1 MAGSSND
8 LQMQCE
14 ENEKLVK
21 QLRLMIVEK
30 DNIIEKTQSEL
41 QETKA
46 TLTKTK
52 LQSKAKTTK
61 LTNQLE
67 EARKAALPDSSSDR
81 GSECG
86 DENPAEQVSRGKIK
100 LLRRKLVEKDRI
112 LAEKEEQLVNH
123 DEEMLAKDK
132 TLVDRDQTI
141 NQLKEIINTL
151 NSQLVDRDKIIR
163 DINES
168 ENPSAKSQE
177 TLDQIYVQILS
188 KDKKIVDLNN
198 SIIELDSK
206 IKDLQEF
213 IGEKNEVIKGRDK
226 VIGVLQTSI
235 VEKDQN
241 ITSQTALISKLTNKV
256 ESEEEKMSLLI
267 ENLEKAEHNLKV
279 ESERFSLRLSETQR
293 YFEETLNDREG
304 EISQL
309 RRLILDREKDLATR
323 DNDLRELLARHERD
337 IENIMSREGGGNV
350 QDQMLK
356 MMEQK
361 IKDINEVLQGKI
373 QVIEIQTK
381 DLANKDQQLHSVMD
395 SVKNLKEKL
404 AVSTEQNLLMQQTF
418 SDYETQWKSEK
429 QKMESRLKAFV
440 EKNEEEKGEMNLQ
453 LHTLQ
458 ASLKQYESAYSQA
471 ALHYNALQ
479 ERYQQVCTEVNDL
492 KNSVSLKDA
501 VHASASG
508 LTPAVGSPEKLAEL
522 SKRLEVEMAQRKQ
535 LEEQFRHQRTQLED
549 VKTQLHYY
557 QHQKQEGLL
566 KPEEAEVQNIKPREK
581 HKSSDAS
588 PTKISDSRMLK
599 IKAQFT
605 AKIKSLEKEIEEL
618 KKGNQGSNEVEELKN
633 RLAEA
638 EEDKGNLLLQLVDFD
653 DVKTLQEEMKTQLAE
668 ADRHNRGLQ
677 NHVQLLEGQL
687 KDAQQEVLSL
697 RERASTLET
706 EQNMNPFADGEI
718 VVAHSVEDKLLL
730 SELQQKCTELS
741 EKLRLEMEKT
751 SNMEA
756 GLLNGQIEIE
766 GLKAQIHASDAAVEQ
781 LQKHLVDRS
790 ELATKLEGEKV
801 GLEIRNSELEE
812 IKDALDKDR
821 GALQKQISDL
831 QLKIEYEKQPNI
843 AFEEENSRLQL
854 MIQEL
859 QNQLVSQDDVSKKQK
874 QEINDLISKLQ
885 SMESAKDESL
895 SNIDQMM
902 ESLKKAK
909 TEADEKLKKTQTSL
923 DETRM
928 KLQQT
933 EDALQTVASE
943 HGKAQ
948 KELKQSLDE
957 TLSNFQQQ
965 SKEIG
970 HVCQFLGFTEIS
982 VEKLYYVVKEKV
994 ECVTELQQRLQIIE
1008 KSWDEKQN
1016 ALESKETEVESL
1028 KSQLQNY
1035 DKNVQLSMHDRA
1047 AENNS
1052 YKENLSMKDQSI
1064 KLLQETV
1071 DTQTAEICKFKELQV
1086 SQEQKVEQYEK
1097 EASEKLQEFLS
1108 QTVLFQSQIEAL
1120 QKDVESKQSS
1130 LYESEAKVESLQQS
1144 LQEKV
1149 EDFTKVVSEQSR
1161 MDEDSGKIMAEKQAQ
1176 IENLKSSLD
1185 QMTNILNEKQSD
1197 FDMKRKEMNS
1207 VVLQLNTEKTEKDAQ
1222 IESLSVKVSELTA
1235 SFNESKA
1242 VCEKVQAEKVAHER
1256 TMQVSGEMVKD
1267 LLINR
1272 LGTLSTDS
1280 EMEMPLSESIG
1291 LVISQIEG
1299 LLSEKVRLESM
1310 LQHSEKNN
1318 ESLKSNVEELENKC
1332 SQNELTL
1339 MNLQSDS
1346 SQQELAVKKLMEGK
1360 DVKITSLQDN
1370 VESLNLSLQQS
1381 QVREND
1387 LTQQIKN
1394 VQDSSNFMQQQLTDA
1409 KNQVEALMQQQ
1420 TSLQEE
1426 VRLLKDQEISRETNR
1441 QDLELLLEEQ
1451 GKKVR
1456 LLSENLELVSHEK
1469 KCMHAEVENG
1479 IREIQLV
1486 TNTNLELTKKIG
1498 QLQDLLSEKEGL
1510 LQHHSDELEKEK
1522 SQLNVHLEKCSNQIN
1537 DLEQALASSNSKL
1550 SEVSASNLTFEKSL
1564 AERKDRVERL
1574 EVENNQLLLKLSE
1587 YDNNQLLLHEKE
1599 KMLAKDNEDIA
1610 GKLVKAEQV
1619 MSERDG
1625 TIGELETN
1633 LKNAEDK
1640 IRENSAMLQE
1650 ACLEKKD
1657 LEDKL
1662 KELGNRLEVEKELRV
1677 NIETVNKNIKESFEN
1692 YHQKTVQELQDQ
1704 NSLITSSNRAAEKQ
1718 QEENLSL
1725 SNELSSLQSS
1735 FDNQLAERNRCITGL
1750 EEQLQKSVANENR
1763 LVKEIGL
1770 LQSEKHE
1777 AEMDIVNFK
1786 VSLQEKE
1793 DLIRNL
1799 LMSVDETKESQEV
1812 GKEKFQML
1820 LQENQFYQQV
1830 IKDLQSELKDSKE
1843 LGVTSEKS
1851 LEKMK
1856 NSVKEGEVAVESFR
1870 KSYENLK
1877 QEHDI
1882 LCQKLK
1888 ESEYNLEETNLE
1900 LSRFQG
1906 VLHDSQLALEDS
1918 FEKVK
1923 KESELTITDLINK
1936 NQVLTTEIS
1945 NLRLQID
1952 EGNKSQEMV
1961 GRLKK
1966 ELVEKSKECAQL
1978 KTKISINEED
1988 CSEINQLI
1996 DACLLNNC
2004 GKESLPEPVPPRL
2017 QSSGMPFKNV
2027 KKQTPNSN
2035 VDGALKKKYAKK
2047 STRKS
2052 KSTSSLNNGNTAADS
2067 SERHNESDI
2076 SSKEECGNKIII
2088 KKLKELVQE
2097 RENLFSLL
2105 DSLNSNFGK
2114 DALKEESIPGRINQF
2129 CKYLQEQKLMLEN
2142 LQQIQMDRELAF
2154 GSAAKQLTE
2163 IYENCACIL
2172 VNGSEQMPSQD
2183 SDFLVC
2189 SNDKNENN
2197 QLENLVDKFSNLFH
2211 VLQTWKET
2219 HVSIP
2224 DVNTRETSG
2233 KCSKEKVVAQDP
2245 SQSQFIV
2252 EKERVLATEESAEIS
2267 TKKDPNIS
2275 SLPEEISHN
2284 TAPMQKTILNF
2295 FAKCQQTGI
2304 NVTLP
2309 ATVNKEN
2316 LREEDI
2322 LEVSLNVLF
2331 DRVVCLGKES
2341 QGLKA
2346 FVQALEGSSQD
2357 QVLELIKRKDQFIGD
2372 PRLTDS
2378 VLNEDN
2384 LVEFDE
2390 EKVKLEK
2397 NSRLVEEKEEL
2408 ETRLIEVLKEKEMLE
2423 FQMDEVELLRITIRK
2438 LEEDLKKKLVE
2449 KDLVAEQLAKV
2460 DMELVSTCQ
2469 ERDKVKNHLEQVLR
2483 EHQKCHDIESRLE
2496 KVLRDKQVLSQKV
2509 MDMESKISQ
2518 MKIDKERLKKQ
2529 VPGTKPKTEK
2539 NTPLLKR
2546 RTRSQEIGDKKVNN
2560 NPENVKRKS
2569 SLTKKTTEKCL
2580 SSMSASKYGS
2590 VESVRSEI
2598 LRVSSPT
2605 LSEKS
2610 YGTSDSCASEMCL
2623 RDELMELRSKTE
2635 AYSKHFEELK
2645 MFWRNDICKSLSGIL
2660 SPEVSLNEESNEAE
2674 VNEKVS
2680 ENAELIAIKV
2690 ENIKTEMSEVLT
2702 KIGNW
2707 KSSFSEIKTAEKEPA
2722 KERYLDET
2730 PNVKDTE
2737 VENEPKGDESVARNE
2752 VRDLCNKNERLKQM
2766 CVKLKKSCHQNNAEI
2781 EALKKQLE
2789 MVNSKAVRLDEQL
2802 KEKEIKI
2809 NDFEILVTELKDGL
2823 DVKTAEI
2830 LELNSAADSKQLS
2843 SEDGIKQ
2850 LQMTLS
2856 ARNEELCATRNCCKT
2871 IQESFSLLVKEI
2883 LELVSQNQFHK
2894 AEADSLQNHF
2904 KQLFEELGSGLFQ
2917 SLDECQ
2923 QKSFKTAEALEKLSH
2938 FLSQYQRYQQEIFIV
2953 FGSFMSCLKEIQNDI
2968 KEKSLK
2974 ANPKSYEAVLEDLKK
2989 IVNNSNYL
2997 EHSTSTEEQVD
3008 LVKSKSEMCPLD
3020 DSDTQT
3026 GVNFLNWLRGY
3037 LKDLALSHDA
3047 DNARFLDIVS
3057 ELNVVVLSKEEAI
3070 QKMSETMEALS
3081 SERKK
3086 LVKEVA
3092 RLQNACDDSH
3102 STAVSHS
3109 EETKRV
3115 KNSLDALESRISGLL
3130 TYVKDVHGSTLET
3143 IMEES
3148 EEEEECHDDVTD
3160 GLVNKL
3166 PGGTANLENLQS
3178 LEKHF
3183 AAFAAAYSHVAN
3195 VCNNQGSEIE
3205 KLRSLLTKQQELS
3218 VKCPEEMSSISGQN
3232 VSELDGSNH
3241 PVLTQNLDT
3250 TRDTQ
3255 PTPQHTSVELDKI
3268 SLELDEVR
3276 QGKFQ
3281 VDQQLAS
3288 VQKYN
3293 EELQTKLT
3301 DLVTTNQEMQSSMQD
3316 VQHEMEQVKIE
3327 LRSTEE
3333 RSRLKDLQIQ
3343 ELSSQVEEKSAEINK
3358 LSTHLQEAEGH
3369 LGLVNKSLVEK
3380 DTHVNELKE
3389 LLERKNKQEQEDDSA
3404 EEQNKQDVSL
3414 LKEQLSVREQQLQHL
3429 TSEIAEN
3436 MKTHEE
3442 QQGRLKEKDEKIMSL
3457 LENMQ
3462 ELEEQLTSS
3471 FNVKE
3476 GSEGK
3481 IAELED
3487 ALQKEKEALDS
3498 TKKSLQNKE
3507 NQYLKVLA
3515 TAKKLKLQVQEAKN
3529 ESKLGKDEMK
3539 EMNAKVFEE
3548 INSMNSIF
3556 QQKVSLVLSEWPEL
3570 AEAEGKDTAGENL
3583 SEKGM
3588 EESSSSG
3595 TEPCKATLSLL
3606 QKLVST
3612 LEAAKH
3618 VVVESQQENQ
3628 MLKQLS
3634 QEQEV
3639 LLSDFNQKQELLL
3652 SQNLEKEDL
3661 LSTIEEKNHKMLEL
3675 QDRVYEVEQSLK
3687 TMETETEK
3695 DVRITFL
3702 NGQLD
3707 ESGHTIHLLQEEI
3720 TNKNKELEDYK
3731 LNASKWEQKLLDQDD
3746 HRLKE
3751 MALKMQ
3757 ELSAEISAKNACIE
3771 EQSSLLKASEEKM
3784 IGVGNEISE
3793 KETVISELKNALDD
3807 VSKQNQHTVE
3817 ELKKLKEIYN
3827 QTVEELQ
3834 LNKEEINSKGALL
3847 KQIQN
3852 QLEAVSNEV
3861 QQKEQLIVEYKEQLE
3876 YFRERESERAAS
3888 DIEPDLRILYEKL
3901 KVESS
3906 RMSLE
3911 KEQLTSEW
3919 KESINENNRLNSE
3932 LQKSD
3937 SKRKALEESLSVS
3950 HENIAKMEEDI
3961 EKFTEDLLQSSKEK
3975 MVLSENLEQL
3985 KKENSMLKEKCNPV
3999 SSETYSAEVPLE
4011 PSLVKEHQGSLYSA
4025 RIEKESI
4032 QRSEVKNS
4040 SESLLIEKELHD
4052 VQERFESLSREH
4064 ETLKNKHQ
4072 IATEKCEKLLVKLKS
4087 FKDKNDNLLKE
4098 MENLKIQKA
4107 GEESKVIQLQNDLGS
4122 EKLKYQELSAFYQQ
4136 GQKSQSE
4143 AAEKLAEFENVK
4155 KKNEKVNQK
4164 LSKSNSELQSKCD
4177 KLSKQIENVLAEK
4190 SDFENKWINL
4200 KQEMETASN
4209 QYSVEK
4215 STLLNKITNLE
4226 GECKNVYADLED
4238 FQQLVK
4244 KQKESQDNLKSENHK
4259 LRESVSKYEKEM
4271 LNSSIAKDHC
4281 SQVEI
4286 QLQGLSEERDNL
4298 KDQVDAAREEVVTH
4312 RKEVQTLRKQFEEAK
4327 NKLLQEQ
4334 EMLVAE
4340 LEKTKRESDDRDES
4354 AKKDLEVR
4362 LSNLEKEL
4370 EAKVCEIIHFKDENQ
4385 MLSEKIKNEMNE
4397 RELYKREAQE
4407 AGAIGEQLRESQKR
4421 EEELE
4426 QEKMFLE
4433 ENFQTVKMELE
4444 ANKEMLRQNMKEI
4457 EELTAEVNRLTKEI
4471 SIRDVWK
4478 RQLEEAE
4485 LEVSRKEES
4494 LSLLKN
4500 EVDIMNEQIE
4510 RLTAEGR
4517 DLETTCQSVDGLKKE
4532 NSKLTTELQQ
4542 IVLQNKE
4549 LVSSKEELSVVNERY
4564 NKLLMDNTHL
4574 AKQFEELRNKMQT
4587 QVEKEQSF
4595 AHEQQEHLK
4604 REQVTFTKR
4613 VEELED
4619 HVQELT
4625 NQNTQLKQDM
4635 VQVNSSLKEA
4645 HFENESLKSQLQ
4657 VIQNGGDRLNQFQE
4671 EYQKLQEQFS
4681 KSIEQ
4686 NNSVQAELNQA
4697 NHRLQLRESRCQQM
4711 AMQVSQLAEDRS
4723 YLNVQMGNLS
4733 LALREKEKESSSL
4746 AHQIKDSYE
4755 KQTKLQQRITELES
4769 SHTDALKKQESQ
4781 QSDNSHSKEI
4791 DNLQAR
4797 ITELEEHQEELMSTS
4812 VDQANKFVAERN
4824 QRLQVEILLQQSQQ
4838 QLNSMREKMQQD
4850 FKIEMDD
4857 DPDRILQAEPLLV
4870 RQGSNYCH
4878 RIQRWMKVKNRHLQ
4892 RLLRFR
4898 PNLRSVIWFYFLLLH
4913 TVVIACFAGYL

>member
-14 ENEKLVK
+14 ENEKLVQ

-46 TLTKTK
+46 ALTKTK

-67 EARKAALPDSSSDR
+67 EAKKAALPDSSSDR

-86 DENPAEQVSRGKIK
+86 DESPAEQVSRGKIK
-100 LLRRKLVEKDRI
+100 LLRRKLVEKERL
-112 LAEKEEQLVNH
+112 LAEKEGQLVNH
-123 DEEMLAKDK
+123 GEEMLAKDK

-141 NQLKEIINTL
+141 KQLKEMINTL

-226 VIGVLQTSI
+226 VIG
-235 VEKDQN
+235 
-241 ITSQTALISKLTNKV
+241 
-256 ESEEEKMSLLI
+256 
-267 ENLEKAEHNLKV
+267 
-279 ESERFSLRLSETQR
+279 
-293 YFEETLNDREG
+293 
-304 EISQL
+304 
-309 RRLILDREKDLATR
+309 
-323 DNDLRELLARHERD
+323 
-337 IENIMSREGGGNV
+337 
-350 QDQMLK
+350 
-356 MMEQK
+356 
-361 IKDINEVLQGKI
+361 
-373 QVIEIQTK
+373 
-381 DLANKDQQLHSVMD
+381 
-395 SVKNLKEKL
+395 
-404 AVSTEQNLLMQQTF
+404 
-418 SDYETQWKSEK
+418 
-429 QKMESRLKAFV
+429 
-440 EKNEEEKGEMNLQ
+440 
-453 LHTLQ
+453 
-458 ASLKQYESAYSQA
+458 
-471 ALHYNALQ
+471 
-479 ERYQQVCTEVNDL
+479 
-492 KNSVSLKDA
+492 
-501 VHASASG
+501 
-508 LTPAVGSPEKLAEL
+508 
-522 SKRLEVEMAQRKQ
+522 
-535 LEEQFRHQRTQLED
+535 
-549 VKTQLHYY
+549 
-557 QHQKQEGLL
+557 
-566 KPEEAEVQNIKPREK
+566 
-581 HKSSDAS
+581 
-588 PTKISDSRMLK
+588 
-599 IKAQFT
+599 
-605 AKIKSLEKEIEEL
+605 
-618 KKGNQGSNEVEELKN
+618 GNQGSNEVEELKN

-638 EEDKGNLLLQLVDFD
+638 EEDKGNLLLQL
-653 DVKTLQEEMKTQLAE
+653 
-668 ADRHNRGLQ
+668 GLMCC
-677 NHVQLLEGQL
+677 L
-687 KDAQQEVLSL
+687 KV
-697 RERASTLET
+697 
-706 EQNMNPFADGEI
+706 QNMNPFADGEI

-730 SELQQKCTELS
+730 SELQQKCSELS
-741 EKLRLEMEKT
+741 ENLRLEMEKT

-801 GLEIRNSELEE
+801 GLEIRNSELED
-812 IKDALDKDR
+812 IKD
-821 GALQKQISDL
+821 
-831 QLKIEYEKQPNI
+831 EQPNI

-895 SNIDQMM
+895 SNVDQMM

-909 TEADEKLKKTQTSL
+909 AETDEELKKTQTSL
-923 DETRM
+923 DETQM

-933 EDALQTVASE
+933 EDALQTVVSE

-948 KELKQSLDE
+948 KELQQSLDE

-965 SKEIG
+965 SQEIG
-970 HVCQFLGFTEIS
+970 HICHFLGITEIS
-982 VEKLYYVVKEKV
+982 VEKLFYVVKEKA
-994 ECVTELQQRLQIIE
+994 ECVTELQQRLEIIE
-1008 KSWDEKQN
+1008 KSQDEKQN
-1016 ALESKETEVESL
+1016 AFESKETELESL
-1028 KSQLQNY
+1028 KSQLQDYN
-1035 DKNVQLSMHDRA
+1035 KNVQLSMHDRA

-1052 YKENLSMKDQSI
+1052 YKENLSMKDQNI
-1064 KLLQETV
+1064 KLLQETI

-1086 SQEQKVEQYEK
+1086 SQEQKEK
-1097 EASEKLQEFLS
+1097 GASEKLQEFLS
-1108 QTVLFQSQIEAL
+1108 QTALFQSQIEAL
-1120 QKDVESKQSS
+1120 QKDAESKQRS
-1130 LYESEAKVESLQQS
+1130 LSESEAKVESLQQS

-1149 EDFTKVVSEQSR
+1149 EEFTKVVSVQSR

-1176 IENLKSSLD
+1176 LENLKSSLD
-1185 QMTNILNEKQSD
+1185 QMTNFLNEKQFE
-1197 FDMKRKEMNS
+1197 FDSKREEMNS

-1235 SFNESKA
+1235 SFNESK
-1242 VCEKVQAEKVAHER
+1242 VFCEKVQAEKVAHER

-1280 EMEMPLSESIG
+1280 EMEMPLSETIG

-1318 ESLKSNVEELENKC
+1318 ESLKSNIEELENKC

-1339 MNLQSDS
+1339 MSLQSDS
-1346 SQQELAVKKLMEGK
+1346 SQQELAVKKLMEEK

-1381 QVREND
+1381 QLHEND

-1409 KNQVEALMQQQ
+1409 KNQVEALTQQQ

-1426 VRLLKDQEISRETNR
+1426 LRLLKDQEISRETNR
-1441 QDLELLLEEQ
+1441 QDLEILLEEQ

-1486 TNTNLELTKKIG
+1486 TNTNLELTRKIG

-1510 LQHHSDELEKEK
+1510 VQHYSDELEKEK

-1564 AERKDRVERL
+1564 TEHKDRVEWL

-1599 KMLAKDNEDIA
+1599 QVLARDNEDIV

-1619 MSERDG
+1619 MSEREG

-1640 IRENSAMLQE
+1640 IKENNAMLQE
-1650 ACLEKKD
+1650 ACWEKKD

-1677 NIETVNKNIKESFEN
+1677 NIETVNKNIKESFED
-1692 YHQKTVQELQDQ
+1692 YHQKTVQELQEQ
-1704 NSLITSSNRAAEKQ
+1704 SSLITSSNKAAEKQ
-1718 QEENLSL
+1718 REENLSL
-1725 SNELSSLQSS
+1725 SNKLSSLQSR
-1735 FDNQLAERNRCITGL
+1735 FDNQLAERNHCIIGL

-1763 LVKEIGL
+1763 LVKEIEL

-1799 LMSVDETKESQEV
+1799 LLSVDETKEFQEV
-1812 GKEKFQML
+1812 SKEKFQML
-1820 LQENQFYQQV
+1820 LQENQFYEQV

-1888 ESEYNLEETNLE
+1888 ESEYNLEEKNLE

-1978 KTKISINEED
+1978 KTKISSNEED
-1988 CSEINQLI
+1988 CSEMNQLI
-1996 DACLLNNC
+1996 DACLLNNY
-2004 GKESLPEPVPPRL
+2004 GKESLPEPLPPRL

-2035 VDGALKKKYAKK
+2035 VDGALKKKPAKK

-2076 SSKEECGNKIII
+2076 SLKEECGNKIII

-2105 DSLNSNFGK
+2105 DSLNSNFEK
-2114 DALKEESIPGRINQF
+2114 DALKEESIPGQINQF
-2129 CKYLQEQKLMLEN
+2129 CKYLQEQKLMLED
-2142 LQQIQMDRELAF
+2142 LQQMQTDRELAF

-2183 SDFLVC
+2183 SDFIVC
-2189 SNDKNENN
+2189 SNDKSENN

-2219 HVSIP
+2219 HVSIL

-2233 KCSKEKVVAQDP
+2233 KCSEEKVVTQDP
-2245 SQSQFIV
+2245 SQSQFVV
-2252 EKERVLATEESAEIS
+2252 EKERVLAIEESAQIGS
-2267 TKKDPNIS
+2267 KKDPNIS
-2275 SLPEEISHN
+2275 RVSEEILHN

-2295 FAKCQQTGI
+2295 FAKCQQIGI
-2304 NVTLP
+2304 NVTPP
-2309 ATVNKEN
+2309 ATVNKGN
-2316 LREEDI
+2316 LSEEDI
-2322 LEVSLNVLF
+2322 LEASLNALF
-2331 DRVVCLGKES
+2331 DRVACLGKES
-2341 QGLKA
+2341 QDLKA

-2372 PRLTDS
+2372 PKLTDS
-2378 VLNEDN
+2378 VLNVN
-2384 LVEFDE
+2384 SLVEFDE
-2390 EKVKLEK
+2390 EKIKLEK
-2397 NSRLVEEKEEL
+2397 NGRLVKEKDEL
-2408 ETRLIEVLKEKEMLE
+2408 QTRLIEVLKEKEMLE
-2423 FQMDEVELLRITIRK
+2423 CQMDEVELLRITIRK

-2449 KDLVAEQLAKV
+2449 KDRVAEQLAKV

-2483 EHQKCHDIESRLE
+2483 EHKKCLDIESRLE

-2518 MKIDKERLKKQ
+2518 MKIDKERMKKQ
-2529 VPGTKPKTEK
+2529 LAGTKPKTEK

-2546 RTRSQEIGDKKVNN
+2546 RTRSQEIGDKKVNK
-2560 NPENVKRKS
+2560 NPEDVKRKS
-2569 SLTKKTTEKCL
+2569 SLTKKTTEKGL
-2580 SSMSASKYGS
+2580 STMSASRYGS

-2598 LRVSSPT
+2598 LRVGSPT

-2623 RDELMELRSKTE
+2623 RDELMELRSKTD

-2645 MFWRNDICKSLSGIL
+2645 MFWRNDICKTLSEIL
-2660 SPEVSLNEESNEAE
+2660 SPDVSLIKEPNEAE
-2674 VNEKVS
+2674 INEKVS

-2707 KSSFSEIKTAEKEPA
+2707 KSSFSEIKTSEKEPA

-2730 PNVKDTE
+2730 PDVKDTE
-2737 VENEPKGDESVARNE
+2737 VENKPKRDESVARNE
-2752 VRDLCNKNERLKQM
+2752 VPDLCNKNERLKQM
-2766 CVKLKKSCHQNNAEI
+2766 CVKLKKSYHQSNAEI
-2781 EALKKQLE
+2781 EALKNQLE
-2789 MVNSKAVRLDEQL
+2789 TVNSKAVRLDEQL

-2830 LELNSAADSKQLS
+2830 LELNSTADSKQLS
-2843 SEDGIKQ
+2843 LEDGMKQ

-2856 ARNEELCATRNCCKT
+2856 ARNEELCATRNCCET

-2894 AEADSLQNHF
+2894 PEADSSQNHF
-2904 KQLFEELGSGLFQ
+2904 KQLFEDLGSGLFQ

-2923 QKSFKTAEALEKLSH
+2923 QKSFKTAEALETVSR

-2968 KEKSLK
+2968 KEESLK
-2974 ANPKSYEAVLEDLKK
+2974 ANTKSHDAVLEDLNK

-3008 LVKSKSEMCPLD
+3008 LVKPKPEMCPLD

-3037 LKDLALSHDA
+3037 LKDLALSRDA

-3166 PGGTANLENLQS
+3166 AGSTANLDNLQS

-3218 VKCPEEMSSISGQN
+3218 VKCPEEMSSISGSQN

-3268 SLELDEVR
+3268 SLELDEVK
-3276 QGKFQ
+3276 QEKLQ
-3281 VDQQLAS
+3281 VDQQLVS
-3288 VQKYN
+3288 VQKQN
-3293 EELQTKLT
+3293 EELQTKWT
-3301 DLVTTNQEMQSSMQD
+3301 DLVTANQEMQSYMQN
-3316 VQHEMEQVKIE
+3316 VQHEMQQVKLE
-3327 LRSTEE
+3327 LRSTDEH
-3333 RSRLKDLQIQ
+3333 SKLKDLQIQ

-3358 LSTHLQEAEGH
+3358 LSTHLQETERN
-3369 LGLVNKSLVEK
+3369 LDLVNKSLVEK

-3389 LLERKNKQEQEDDSA
+3389 LLERKNKQQQENDSV
-3404 EEQNKQDVSL
+3404 EEQNKQDVLL

-3429 TSEIAEN
+3429 TLEIAEN
-3436 MKTHEE
+3436 MKMHEE

-3471 FNVKE
+3471 FNTKE

-3539 EMNAKVFEE
+3539 ETNAKVFEE
-3548 INSMNSIF
+3548 INSMNSFF

-3570 AEAEGKDTAGENL
+3570 AEVEGKDIGGAKL
-3583 SEKGM
+3583 FEKRM
-3588 EESSSSG
+3588 EESGSVG

-3606 QKLVST
+3606 QKLMST

-3628 MLKQLS
+3628 TLKQLS
-3634 QEQEV
+3634 YEQEV

-3661 LSTIEEKNHKMLEL
+3661 LAIIEEKNQKMLEL

-3707 ESGHTIHLLQEEI
+3707 ESGRTIHLLQEEI
-3720 TNKNKELEDYK
+3720 TNKNKELEDNK
-3731 LNASKWEQKLLDQDD
+3731 LNASKWEQKLMELTDQDD

-3751 MALKMQ
+3751 MTLKMQ
-3757 ELSAEISAKNACIE
+3757 ELSAEINAKNACIE
-3771 EQSSLLKASEEKM
+3771 EQSLLLKASEEKM
-3784 IGVGNEISE
+3784 VGVGNEISE

-3817 ELKKLKEIYN
+3817 ELKKLKEMYN

-3834 LNKEEINSKGALL
+3834 LNKEEINSKDVLL

-3861 QQKEQLIVEYKEQLE
+3861 QQKEQLIVEYKEELE
-3876 YFRERESERAAS
+3876 YLRERESERAAS
-3888 DIEPDLRILYEKL
+3888 DLEPDLRILYEKL
-3901 KVESS
+3901 KAESG

-3919 KESINENNRLNSE
+3919 KESINENNRLNAE

-3937 SKRKALEESLSVS
+3937 SKRKALEESLNVS

-3975 MVLSENLEQL
+3975 TVLSENLEQL
-3985 KKENSMLKEKCNPV
+3985 KKENSMLKEKCNPA
-3999 SSETYSAEVPLE
+3999 SSETYSVEVPLE
-4011 PSLVKEHQGSLYSA
+4011 PNLVKEHQGSLYSA

-4032 QRSEVKNS
+4032 QRSEVKNP

-4072 IATEKCEKLLVKLKS
+4072 ITTEKCEKLLVKLKS

-4098 MENLKIQKA
+4098 MENLKIQKV
-4107 GEESKVIQLQNDLGS
+4107 GEESKVIQLQNDLHS
-4122 EKLKYQELSAFYQQ
+4122 EKVKYQELSVFCQQ

-4143 AAEKLAEFENVK
+4143 AAEKLAEFENNK
-4155 KKNEKVNQK
+4155 KENEKVNQK
-4164 LSKSNSELQSKCD
+4164 LSKSNSELQSKCE
-4177 KLSKQIENVLAEK
+4177 KLSKQIENVLSEK
-4190 SDFENKWINL
+4190 SDFENKWISL

-4215 STLLNKITNLE
+4215 STLLNKIANLE

-4259 LRESVSKYEKEM
+4259 LRESVSKYEKEL

-4298 KDQVDAAREEVVTH
+4298 KDQVDAAREEVVSH

-4327 NKLLQEQ
+4327 NKMSQEQ

-4340 LEKTKRESDDRDES
+4340 LEKTKRESDERDGL
-4354 AKKDLEVR
+4354 AKNDLEVR
-4362 LSNLEKEL
+4362 LSNVEKEL
-4370 EAKVCEIIHFKDENQ
+4370 EAKVCEIIHLKDENQ
-4385 MLSEKIKNEMNE
+4385 MLLEKMKNEMNE
-4397 RELYKREAQE
+4397 RELYKREARE
-4407 AGAIGEQLRESQKR
+4407 AGAIEEQLRESQKR
-4421 EEELE
+4421 EGVLE

-4433 ENFQTVKMELE
+4433 ENFQAVKMELE

-4471 SIRDVWK
+4471 SSREVWK

-4500 EVDIMNEQIE
+4500 EVDILNEQIE
-4510 RLTAEGR
+4510 RLTAEGH
-4517 DLETTCQSVDGLKKE
+4517 DLENTCQSVDGLKKE

-4697 NHRLQLRESRCQQM
+4697 NHRLQLRESRCQQL

-4755 KQTKLQQRITELES
+4755 KQTKLQQRSLTLWEF
-4769 SHTDALKKQESQ
+4769 A
-4781 QSDNSHSKEI
+4781 SHSLAI
-4791 DNLQAR
+4791 V

-4812 VDQANKFVAERN
+4812 VDQATKFVAERN

-4838 QLNSMREKMQQD
+4838 QLSSLREKMQQD

-4878 RIQRWMKVKNRHLQ
+4878 RIQRWMKVKKEYFCFSSRHLQ

-4898 PNLRSVIWFYFLLLH
+4898 PNLRSIIWFYFLLLH

>member
-309 RRLILDREKDLATR
+309 RCLILDREKDLATR

-337 IENIMSREGGGNV
+337 IENIMSREGGGNI

-373 QVIEIQTK
+373 QVIEIQTN

-429 QKMESRLKAFV
+429 QKMESRLKALV

-508 LTPAVGSPEKLAEL
+508 LTPAVGSPEKLTEL
-522 SKRLEVEMAQRKQ
+522 SRRLEVEMAQRKQ
-535 LEEQFRHQRTQLED
+535 LEEQFRHQRTELED

-668 ADRHNRGLQ
+668 ADWHNRGLQ

-730 SELQQKCTELS
+730 SELQQKCAELS

-885 SMESAKDESL
+885 SMESAKDASL

-909 TEADEKLKKTQTSL
+909 TEADEELKKTQTSL

-1130 LYESEAKVESLQQS
+1130 LCESEAKVESLQQS

-1161 MDEDSGKIMAEKQAQ
+1161 MDENSGKIMAEKQAQ

-1242 VCEKVQAEKVAHER
+1242 VCEKVQAEKVTHER

-1332 SQNELTL
+1332 SQNELSL

-1451 GKKVR
+1451 GKK
-1456 LLSENLELVSHEK
+1456 
-1469 KCMHAEVENG
+1469 
-1479 IREIQLV
+1479 
-1486 TNTNLELTKKIG
+1486 
-1498 QLQDLLSEKEGL
+1498 
-1510 LQHHSDELEKEK
+1510 
-1522 SQLNVHLEKCSNQIN
+1522 
-1537 DLEQALASSNSKL
+1537 
-1550 SEVSASNLTFEKSL
+1550 
-1564 AERKDRVERL
+1564 
-1574 EVENNQLLLKLSE
+1574 
-1587 YDNNQLLLHEKE
+1587 
-1599 KMLAKDNEDIA
+1599 
-1610 GKLVKAEQV
+1610 
-1619 MSERDG
+1619 
-1625 TIGELETN
+1625 
-1633 LKNAEDK
+1633 
-1640 IRENSAMLQE
+1640 
-1650 ACLEKKD
+1650 
-1657 LEDKL
+1657 
-1662 KELGNRLEVEKELRV
+1662 
-1677 NIETVNKNIKESFEN
+1677 
-1692 YHQKTVQELQDQ
+1692 
-1704 NSLITSSNRAAEKQ
+1704 
-1718 QEENLSL
+1718 
-1725 SNELSSLQSS
+1725 
-1735 FDNQLAERNRCITGL
+1735 
-1750 EEQLQKSVANENR
+1750 
-1763 LVKEIGL
+1763 
-1770 LQSEKHE
+1770 
-1777 AEMDIVNFK
+1777 
-1786 VSLQEKE
+1786 
-1793 DLIRNL
+1793 
-1799 LMSVDETKESQEV
+1799 
-1812 GKEKFQML
+1812 
-1820 LQENQFYQQV
+1820 
-1830 IKDLQSELKDSKE
+1830 
-1843 LGVTSEKS
+1843 
-1851 LEKMK
+1851 
-1856 NSVKEGEVAVESFR
+1856 
-1870 KSYENLK
+1870 
-1877 QEHDI
+1877 
-1882 LCQKLK
+1882 
-1888 ESEYNLEETNLE
+1888 
-1900 LSRFQG
+1900 
-1906 VLHDSQLALEDS
+1906 
-1918 FEKVK
+1918 
-1923 KESELTITDLINK
+1923 
-1936 NQVLTTEIS
+1936 
-1945 NLRLQID
+1945 
-1952 EGNKSQEMV
+1952 
-1961 GRLKK
+1961 
-1966 ELVEKSKECAQL
+1966 
-1978 KTKISINEED
+1978 
-1988 CSEINQLI
+1988 
-1996 DACLLNNC
+1996 
-2004 GKESLPEPVPPRL
+2004 
-2017 QSSGMPFKNV
+2017 
-2027 KKQTPNSN
+2027 
-2035 VDGALKKKYAKK
+2035 
-2047 STRKS
+2047 
-2052 KSTSSLNNGNTAADS
+2052 
-2067 SERHNESDI
+2067 
-2076 SSKEECGNKIII
+2076 
-2088 KKLKELVQE
+2088 
-2097 RENLFSLL
+2097 
-2105 DSLNSNFGK
+2105 
-2114 DALKEESIPGRINQF
+2114 
-2129 CKYLQEQKLMLEN
+2129 
-2142 LQQIQMDRELAF
+2142 
-2154 GSAAKQLTE
+2154 
-2163 IYENCACIL
+2163 
-2172 VNGSEQMPSQD
+2172 
-2183 SDFLVC
+2183 
-2189 SNDKNENN
+2189 
-2197 QLENLVDKFSNLFH
+2197 
-2211 VLQTWKET
+2211 TWKET

-2224 DVNTRETSG
+2224 DVNTSETSG

-2245 SQSQFIV
+2245 SQSQFVV

-2267 TKKDPNIS
+2267 SKKDPNIS

-2546 RTRSQEIGDKKVNN
+2546 RTKSQEIGDKKVNK
-2560 NPENVKRKS
+2560 NPEDVKRKS

-2894 AEADSLQNHF
+2894 PEADSLQNHF

-3333 RSRLKDLQIQ
+3333 HSRLKDLQIQ

-3358 LSTHLQEAEGH
+3358 LSTHLQEAEGN
-3369 LGLVNKSLVEK
+3369 LGLLNKSLVEK
-3380 DTHVNELKE
+3380 DSHVNELKE

-3404 EEQNKQDVSL
+3404 EEQNKKDVSL

-3429 TSEIAEN
+3429 TLEIAEN

-3570 AEAEGKDTAGENL
+3570 AEAEGKDTAGANL
-3583 SEKGM
+3583 FEKGM

-3618 VVVESQQENQ
+3618 VMVESQQENQ

-3634 QEQEV
+3634 QEQEI

-3757 ELSAEISAKNACIE
+3757 ELSAEINAKNACIE
-3771 EQSSLLKASEEKM
+3771 EQSLLLKASEEKM

-4471 SIRDVWK
+4471 SIREVWK

-4686 NNSVQAELNQA
+4686 NNCVQAELNQA
-4697 NHRLQLRESRCQQM
+4697 NHRLQLRESRCQQL